1 MAEGVGG
8 SFLDWERIREDV
20 FCDLFLGNKRRAVI
34 ESFIH
39 CCFSDCRQVVTRVA
53 WKVHETT
60 TQIATRG

>member
-1 MAEGVGG
+1 VAEGEGA

-20 FCDLFLGNKRRAVI
+20 FCYLFLGNKRRAVI

-53 WKVHETT
+53 WKVH
-60 TQIATRG
+60 